1 MSTLRLSDLYL
12 RVPHVYFEVRT
23 PIRMFTKG
31 LLSHLTLDLAAG
43 GMGDVSKRPMS
54 IDVSRRNQ
62 GLELFPNRN
71 GRQRLVDNGGDHAGQ
86 QAAA

>member
-1 MSTLRLSDLYL
+1 
-12 RVPHVYFEVRT
+12 
-23 PIRMFTKG
+23 MFTKG